1 MLLCPWDSPGKNAE
15 VGSISFSTK
24 MSRIQLKITSHTKN
38 QKTTTQVQKDNPLR
52 AILRGIR
59 HVGLFDKNCKAVII
73 EMFQQSITILLTQM
87 KNLNLGKK
95 HKLFKKKT
103 TTKKNKKN
111 Q

>member
-1 MLLCPWDSPGKNAE
+1 M
-15 VGSISFSTK
+15 
-24 MSRIQLKITSHTKN
+24 
-38 QKTTTQVQKDNPLR
+38 QKDNPLR

-103 TTKKNKKN
+103 TTKKKQKEPVGDLPGGLVGKTLHS
-111 Q
+111 